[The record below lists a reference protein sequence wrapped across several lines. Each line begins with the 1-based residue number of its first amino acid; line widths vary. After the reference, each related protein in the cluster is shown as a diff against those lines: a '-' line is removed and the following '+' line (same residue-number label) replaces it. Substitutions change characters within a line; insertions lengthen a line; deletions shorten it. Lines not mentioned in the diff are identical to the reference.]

1 MCILFLFMFYLK
13 IKAETTPQGNS
24 RSCMVVVVPAGVD
37 NLSFQFF
44 SPSTVRSVPGR
55 MED

>member
-1 MCILFLFMFYLK
+1 MFYLK